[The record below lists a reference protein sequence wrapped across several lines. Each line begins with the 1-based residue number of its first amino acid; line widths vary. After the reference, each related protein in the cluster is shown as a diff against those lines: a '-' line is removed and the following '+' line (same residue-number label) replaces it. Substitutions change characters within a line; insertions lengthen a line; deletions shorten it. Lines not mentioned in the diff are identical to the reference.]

1 MEILSKILV
10 NMVCELIRG
19 NDGSLED
26 VMYTLRTSHTRLSS
40 CPFLKIQLMR
50 EQENPM
56 AIVNVSRFHNT
67 CCLS

>member
-26 VMYTLRTSHTRLSS
+26 VTYTLRTSHTRLSS

-50 EQENPM
+50 EQENLM
-56 AIVNVSRFHNT
+56 AIVSVSRFHNT
-67 CCLS
+67 CGLS